1 MSRRP
6 RETLYCTFNFPEKNI
21 RRKFAVFEE
30 LARKRKICTIDSFS
44 RREPGVIFGRGPEA
58 QHHQRKVINPVGASQ
73 SSSERRLQRTME
85 TFYHS
90 VALRMVTGRL
100 DVGDSEDGADL

>member
-1 MSRRP
+1 M
-6 RETLYCTFNFPEKNI
+6 
-21 RRKFAVFEE
+21 FEE
-30 LARKRKICTIDSFS
+30 LAWKREVRTVDSLG
-44 RREPGVIFGRGPEA
+44 RRESGVIFGRGPEA

-73 SSSERRLQRTME
+73 SSSEGRFQRKME
-85 TFYHS
+85 TFYDP